1 MRQTTVTANIDN
13 GTNYDSL
20 PVVLDQYI
28 APVSVSYAKTGSG
41 TVEVSLTDPF
51 PKVNGNFTTPT
62 FTWITAP
69 TGAPNSATSLGQP
82 FRAIRLAGAANGDT
96 LTVVQAGVK

>member
-1 MRQTTVTANIDN
+1 MRQTTVTVPNLLGA
-13 GTNYDSL
+13 TETA
-20 PVVLDQYI
+20 PVVLDQYLT
-28 APVSVSYAKTGSG
+28 PFSVSYAKTGSG

-51 PKVNGNFTTPT
+51 PVSNGNFVAPT

-69 TGAPNSATSLGQP
+69 TTAPNGPTSLGQP
-82 FRAIRLAGAANGDT
+82 FRAIRLSGAAIGDS

>member
-1 MRQTTVTANIDN
+1 MRQTTVTVPNLLGSTVTA
-13 GTNYDSL
+13 

-28 APVSVSYAKTGSG
+28 SPFEVSYSKTGSG
-41 TVEVSLTDPF
+41 TVQVSLTDPF
-51 PKVNGNFTTPT
+51 PVENGKFVAPT

-82 FRAIRLAGAANGDT
+82 FRAIRLSGAAPGDS

>member
-1 MRQTTVTANIDN
+1 MRQTTVTVP
-13 GTNYDSL
+13 SL
-20 PVVLDQYI
+20 LGSTTTSAVVLDQYLT
-28 APVSVSYAKTGSG
+28 PFSVSYAKTGSG

-51 PKVNGNFTTPT
+51 PVSNGDFVAPT

-69 TGAPNSATSLGQP
+69 TSAPNSATSLGQP
-82 FRAIRLAGAANGDT
+82 FRAIRLSGAAPGDT